1 MPVITIEP
9 TTFVPTRPP
18 GTAPPIPTLVCNPP
32 ITPAEREEQ
41 LFDIVSTVSSPLAL
55 LNPETSQ
62 FDAFF
67 WLVNLDPMQVCPGNE
82 LDVVQR
88 YIAALL
94 YDITLGSQWSEC
106 NAESSGTPA
115 PCDSVRWLSGDSVC
129 AWFGISCDEGSNE
142 IQTITLCTFL
152 SRTRASVCSDYFLSV

>member
-1 MPVITIEP
+1 
-9 TTFVPTRPP
+9 
-18 GTAPPIPTLVCNPP
+18 VCSPP
-32 ITPAEREEQ
+32 ITQAEREDQ

-67 WLVNLDPMQVCPGNE
+67 WLVNVDPVQVCPESE

-88 YIAALL
+88 YVAALL

-106 NAESSGTPA
+106 NAEGSPIPA
-115 PCDSVRWLSGDSVC
+115 PCDSVRWLSGGSVC
-129 AWFGISCDEGSNE
+129 TWFGVSCDEGSNE
-142 IQTITLCTFL
+142 IQSIIL
-152 SRTRASVCSDYFLSV
+152 RTCFSQCQRLP